1 MNDREPL
8 VIADT
13 DDTPDN
19 WSYSIS
25 SSMESLLVEDT
36 NGNGNGNGNGSNAQA
51 SDYDK
56 AGHDDK
62 RFDALRNGGLS
73 IIVDSDKSKISD
85 RDSQDLNDSQLI
97 NRSKSK
103 SKKKKINGEVNGDD
117 SKDYAPSSIDIL
129 SNDSEQISSNFK
141 NDDDDEDDDEQ
152 MEDKINNKG
161 SIPIS
166 RMKSGASTNNVA
178 NSLSS
183 SISNSSMSF
192 ISKASLANPETTK
205 SEVMSY
211 STTANAR
218 GNHPNGIPE
227 DGIGFLPAQMTG
239 SASVSE
245 SSTSLL
251 PGLAT
256 SSIPSIE
263 INRNSTK
270 ETLEAISKSHEN
282 DYKNNGANGDSSNS
296 PYAMTP
302 TNSILSKISTS
313 VASFTNRAS
322 SAAANGPP
330 SSSLSQIASRS
341 HQRTVSADNATL
353 NNSQSHIIGSRRHS
367 ISNINKEISI
377 PEEETVVGATSGT
390 PTTGPGQLETTIG
403 VSGTPD
409 MMSYRRSRSRR
420 TTRSSSSAAAANS
433 PMVDGQDSPKTPI
446 FASGSAF
453 INNQQPQ
460 PQPQLT
466 PITPTT
472 PKMITP
478 KITTSEPS
486 FDRNLYTEEKYLD
499 TQYRYA
505 ASKRNADFHTL
516 FPNIPTDDR
525 LLDDFSC
532 ALSREFLIQGRLY
545 VSEHYLGFNSNFLGW
560 VTNVVISHDDISNFE
575 KKVTAGFFPNG
586 IVVETKD
593 SKYNFASFM
602 SRDTTFNF
610 LETIWSKSV
619 ALSKSRNENS
629 RDVDLL
635 VARVVSHDSLVD
647 NGNSNNNL
655 LSEEDVF
662 TIDEDSPE
670 DYTGR
675 GGLNT
680 PLNGSSFSLNENF
693 TKKNSNL
700 RKNVTSERQK
710 KKKQRTKINHDD
722 ELKIINNPND
732 ENFKFEYK
740 GPNHNSN
747 PTEIKYD
754 LKKEKANLLFD
765 EEFDVPIGLLFNI
778 IFGKNTDFHK
788 KLMAENECF
797 DFSEYGE
804 FNIKKGDE
812 DDGDD
817 DSDFISKRKF
827 KYQRNLGFAIGPAS
841 TNVECEEI
849 IKSLDYKDSIEVLSI
864 TRTPNV
870 PSGGVFTVQTRY
882 NFAWAGSDKSRLQ
895 LSYKVV
901 WTGSSWIKSMVES
914 STSGGQNKVAS
925 DLKKNLNDL
934 IDSNIDFIKKKI
946 KEYDESE
953 AETGEIEV
961 EEIEAEDTANVL
973 TATSS
978 GNFDQ
983 ETLKDEE
990 KPVVQAPNKVFATST
1005 IETIDIKSEG
1015 KRIVS
1020 NSDWISNVTIMN
1032 ILIVIIILIQIVI
1045 LREIF
1050 IIKSANSTDFQL
1062 FKLIKNFK
1070 FNDDGGNEYND
1081 EDLIKLIK
1089 LLKRSIE

>member
-36 NGNGNGNGNGSNAQA
+36 NGNGNGNGSDAQA
-51 SDYDK
+51 SDYNK
-56 AGHDDK
+56 ASHDDK

-73 IIVDSDKSKISD
+73 IIVDSNDKNKISD

-103 SKKKKINGEVNGDD
+103 SKKKKINGGVNGGD
-117 SKDYAPSSIDIL
+117 SKDYVSSSIDIL
-129 SNDSEQISSNFK
+129 SNDSEQLSSNFK
-141 NDDDDEDDDEQ
+141 NDDDEDDDGQ
-152 MEDKINNKG
+152 MEDKINTKG

-166 RMKSGASTNNVA
+166 RMKSGASTSNNVA

-205 SEVMSY
+205 SDVMSY

-251 PGLAT
+251 PGLTT

-296 PYAMTP
+296 PYSMTP

-322 SAAANGPP
+322 ANANAPPLSSPLSQTP
-330 SSSLSQIASRS
+330 SSNNRS

-377 PEEETVVGATSGT
+377 PEEETVIGATSGT

-575 KKVTAGFFPNG
+575 KKVTAGFFPN
-586 IVVETKD
+586 D
-593 SKYNFASFM
+593 N
-602 SRDTTFNF
+602 
-610 LETIWSKSV
+610 LE
-619 ALSKSRNENS
+619 
-629 RDVDLL
+629 
-635 VARVVSHDSLVD
+635 
-647 NGNSNNNL
+647 
-655 LSEEDVF
+655 
-662 TIDEDSPE
+662 
-670 DYTGR
+670 
-675 GGLNT
+675 
-680 PLNGSSFSLNENF
+680 
-693 TKKNSNL
+693 
-700 RKNVTSERQK
+700 
-710 KKKQRTKINHDD
+710 
-722 ELKIINNPND
+722 
-732 ENFKFEYK
+732 
-740 GPNHNSN
+740 
-747 PTEIKYD
+747 
-754 LKKEKANLLFD
+754 
-765 EEFDVPIGLLFNI
+765 
-778 IFGKNTDFHK
+778 
-788 KLMAENECF
+788 
-797 DFSEYGE
+797 
-804 FNIKKGDE
+804 
-812 DDGDD
+812 
-817 DSDFISKRKF
+817 
-827 KYQRNLGFAIGPAS
+827 
-841 TNVECEEI
+841 
-849 IKSLDYKDSIEVLSI
+849 
-864 TRTPNV
+864 
-870 PSGGVFTVQTRY
+870 
-882 NFAWAGSDKSRLQ
+882 
-895 LSYKVV
+895 
-901 WTGSSWIKSMVES
+901 
-914 STSGGQNKVAS
+914 
-925 DLKKNLNDL
+925 
-934 IDSNIDFIKKKI
+934 
-946 KEYDESE
+946 
-953 AETGEIEV
+953 
-961 EEIEAEDTANVL
+961 
-973 TATSS
+973 
-978 GNFDQ
+978 
-983 ETLKDEE
+983 
-990 KPVVQAPNKVFATST
+990 
-1005 IETIDIKSEG
+1005 
-1015 KRIVS
+1015 
-1020 NSDWISNVTIMN
+1020 
-1032 ILIVIIILIQIVI
+1032 
-1045 LREIF
+1045 
-1050 IIKSANSTDFQL
+1050 
-1062 FKLIKNFK
+1062 
-1070 FNDDGGNEYND
+1070 
-1081 EDLIKLIK
+1081 
-1089 LLKRSIE
+1089 